1 MNELSTFLKND
12 SMPSF
17 ETLCAALLH
26 RRFEFQLASF
36 KLDSE
41 LPLQSKQ
48 ICENSG
54 ILKLSLKEKEDVK
67 YKLNSWE

>member
-26 RRFEFQLASF
+26 RSFSWHHLNLTVNYLYNLNKFVKILAS
-36 KLDSE
+36 
-41 LPLQSKQ
+41 
-48 ICENSG
+48 
-54 ILKLSLKEKEDVK
+54 
-67 YKLNSWE
+67 